1 MGKFFK
7 NVVHA
12 STFGVFRKPGTP
24 ATTDQ
29 EKELERRQ
37 RTELDELTREE
48 NERLKAIK
56 RQARGRRMLLGS
68 FINATTATARAGGTR
83 GGGGVGRRGGGPGV
97 PTGGAGGGGSILEGV
112 AAARDSSAGSPRHRR
127 TRPIDRLLLRP

>member
-12 STFGVFRKPGTP
+12 STFGVFKKPGTP
-24 ATTDQ
+24 GQTAQ

-56 RQARGRRMLLGS
+56 RQARGRRVLLGS
-68 FINATTATARAGGTR
+68 FTNSTTGSGVGSGG
-83 GGGGVGRRGGGPGV
+83 GGGGVARRGGGPG
-97 PTGGAGGGGSILEGV
+97 GGGGGGGPSGGGIL
-112 AAARDSSAGSPRHRR
+112 GSGR
-127 TRPIDRLLLRP
+127 TGRG

>member
-68 FINATTATARAGGTR
+68 FINATTAAGRAGS
-83 GGGGVGRRGGGPGV
+83 
-97 PTGGAGGGGSILEGV
+97 GAGGGGVAQRGGGAVASGGGGGGGTILGSG
-112 AAARDSSAGSPRHRR
+112 RAGRR
-127 TRPIDRLLLRP
+127 

>member
-68 FINATTATARAGGTR
+68 FINATTAVGR
-83 GGGGVGRRGGGPGV
+83 GGGGGRRGGGPGT
-97 PTGGAGGGGSILEGV
+97 PAGGAGGGGAGDGGASGGILGSG
-112 AAARDSSAGSPRHRR
+112 RAGRR
-127 TRPIDRLLLRP
+127 